1 MIVGIG
7 TDVSNINRFAR
18 AISRRGDRLLHR
30 VFTPNEI
37 SYCATA
43 RNPAAHFAAR
53 FAAKEAVFKALGTGW
68 GHGVRW
74 TEVEVERGRRGQP
87 TIRLSG
93 AARKRAESLGTGR
106 VWLSL
111 STEKEQALAFAILE
125 SNPKS

>member
-7 TDVSNINRFAR
+7 TDVSDINRFAR

-30 VFTPNEI
+30 VFTPDEI
-37 SYCATA
+37 SYCMTA
-43 RNPAAHFAAR
+43 RHPAAHFAAR

-68 GHGVRW
+68 GQGVRW
-74 TEVEVERGRRGQP
+74 TEVEVERGKRGQP

-125 SNPKS
+125 SIPKS